1 MLSWEFK
8 SSCLTNF
15 FLFSCACNRSCLQA
29 IFLWFMDLSTQTIEL
44 FCNEV
49 LFAGLIIA
57 GIMVNDPSYD
67 ISNERVNN
75 CLTKV
80 HCYLTFP

>member
-1 MLSWEFK
+1 
-8 SSCLTNF
+8 
-15 FLFSCACNRSCLQA
+15 
-29 IFLWFMDLSTQTIEL
+29 MDLSTQTIEL

-49 LFAGLIIA
+49 LFAGLVIA

-67 ISNERVNN
+67 ISSEGVDN
-75 CLTKV
+75 CLTLV